1 MFCIKVL
8 VALITEICFVTF
20 FLTAISA
27 GRFSSWWVCPQCWR
41 SCSVWSCG
49 AWTNPGTSYPK
60 TVLSWAPSV
69 TQRDLLCCEECQ
81 HFTKIHPCLFLP
93 LQLFLF
99 ELQLQHDSAELHV
112 QVVGSLQFPLV
123 MLTDVQSVP
132 VKKKTKKT
140 GCWCHCARAWQNP
153 PSLQCARTLSTDF
166 THKGKHKG
174 DPEQNQ
180 RQRESPSV
188 WINTTHRIK
197 PTSAPPCVGW
207 WVPRPVGGYRSPR
220 IWSSQSAVWLLLA
233 TRPDRKK
240 RCLFTNAP

>member
-20 FLTAISA
+20 FLTAISV
-27 GRFSSWWVCPQCWR
+27 GRFSSWWVCPRCWR

-81 HFTKIHPCLFLP
+81 HFTKIHSCLFLP

-123 MLTDVQSVP
+123 MLTDVQSMP
-132 VKKKTKKT
+132 VEKKKKQAADVTVHVLDRIHLLYSVHALKAMISPT
-140 GCWCHCARAWQNP
+140 RANT
-153 PSLQCARTLSTDF
+153 RGTLSRTRD
-166 THKGKHKG
+166 
-174 DPEQNQ
+174 
-180 RQRESPSV
+180 RENLP
-188 WINTTHRIK
+188 
-197 PTSAPPCVGW
+197 
-207 WVPRPVGGYRSPR
+207 
-220 IWSSQSAVWLLLA
+220 QSE
-233 TRPDRKK
+233 
-240 RCLFTNAP
+240 